1 MSVREHRN
9 ARTNKSP
16 DLDRP
21 VVIFDEA
28 TVRPL
33 RRARRPALA
42 VVLVAA
48 AGVGAVSWW
57 ATRPGDVVVVTRPEV
72 RAPAPA
78 PAAAPRVPAVLA
90 VTVAAPA
97 AVVAGR
103 AARFVVSYA
112 DGSGI
117 FSGSIEDWGEVGVG
131 AVKQRAC
138 SADAAPA
145 GPVQGSY
152 AATHTWRA
160 AGSYPVSFA
169 VTTYSCK
176 DGRASEETQKAL
188 LTVVVAAP

>member
-9 ARTNKSP
+9 ARTNKVP

-21 VVIFDEA
+21 VVIFHEA
-28 TVRPL
+28 TARPFRPAR
-33 RRARRPALA
+33 RRAVAL
-42 VVLVAA
+42 VLVAV

-57 ATRPGDVVVVTRPEV
+57 VTRPGDVVVVTRPAA

-78 PAAAPRVPAVLA
+78 PAAAPRAPAALA

-138 SADAAPA
+138 SADAAAA
-145 GPVQGSY
+145 GPVRGSY

-169 VTTYSCK
+169 VTTYSCQ
-176 DGRASEETQKAL
+176 DGLASEETRRAR
-188 LTVVVAAP
+188 LTVVVAPP